1 MNTNLLLLALIT
13 LIASSDAVS
22 SSNRWGVSQVSPSTT
37 ASQTPLVE
45 EPVTVETATGTLYV
59 TLDLPRTASRV
70 PVVLIIA
77 GSGPTDRNGNSPLLK
92 GANNSLKLL
101 AEGLA
106 ARGIASLRYDKR
118 GIGETGNAMRLA
130 AEKAK
135 IVIREEDLSFETLIA
150 DAVSW
155 GKQLSADRRFSSL
168 IVLGHSEG
176 SLIGMIAAETIG
188 AQAYVS
194 IAGTG
199 RPAPQILIEQLKS
212 QLTPEL
218 VKASE
223 EILQQLVAGKRVES
237 VPSQL
242 NLLFRPSVQP
252 YLISWFHYDPVKE
265 IARLKIPVLVV
276 QGTTDIQVSLLEA
289 KLLAGANPGATLVP
303 IEGMNH
309 VLKTVPSDR
318 TQQVSSYSD
327 PTLPIAPMLIAE
339 ISRFIGAKRP

>member
-1 MNTNLLLLALIT
+1 
-13 LIASSDAVS
+13 
-22 SSNRWGVSQVSPSTT
+22 
-37 ASQTPLVE
+37 
-45 EPVTVETATGTLYV
+45 
-59 TLDLPRTASRV
+59 
-70 PVVLIIA
+70 
-77 GSGPTDRNGNSPLLK
+77 
-92 GANNSLKLL
+92 
-101 AEGLA
+101 
-106 ARGIASLRYDKR
+106 LRYDKR

-176 SLIGMIAAETIG
+176 SLIGMIAAEKIG
-188 AQAYVS
+188 AQAYVLCRYGS
-194 IAGTG
+194 SRTADSHRATQ
-199 RPAPQILIEQLKS
+199 A
-212 QLTPEL
+212 QLTPDL

-265 IARLKIPVLVV
+265 IARLKIQCSWFRAL
-276 QGTTDIQVSLLEA
+276 TDIQVSLLEA